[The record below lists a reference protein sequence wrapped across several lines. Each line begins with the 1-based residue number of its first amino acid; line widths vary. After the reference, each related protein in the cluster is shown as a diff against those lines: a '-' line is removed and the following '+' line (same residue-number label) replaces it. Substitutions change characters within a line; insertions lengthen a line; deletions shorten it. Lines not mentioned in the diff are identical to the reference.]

1 MKELIRPELILEG
14 KLAQAYLISSDSKTA
29 SHKAAADLIRQVFCQ
44 SGTGC
49 GTCIACRRFDAGN
62 HPDILVIRND
72 LESIRKE
79 DIQELTYFLSVKPVM
94 NGYRCIYIEDA
105 EKMTPAVQNKLL
117 KSFEDPPAHTV
128 FVLSAV
134 HTGLLLPT
142 VVSRC
147 SVIRIQ
153 NELASSSDAPEFRA
167 ALMQAGGSRS
177 EAQELIN
184 SASYQEMRK
193 TVTGIAG
200 RLVRGRISAVSMA
213 KDIIGTG
220 DVKTA
225 LFMLAGLLT
234 DCAAYRMGTKGLRYA
249 PDAEDIIKQASLSPS
264 VLSLMADT
272 VTQSMSLESTYRTV
286 PDRLITESMFI
297 DLYRI
302 IKG

>member
-1 MKELIRPELILEG
+1 MKGLIRPELILEG
-14 KLAQAYLISSDSKTA
+14 KLAQAYLISSDSRTA
-29 SHKAAADLIRQVFCQ
+29 SHKAAADFIRQVFCK

-62 HPDILVIRND
+62 HPDILVIRSD
-72 LESIRKE
+72 GESIKKE

-105 EKMTPAVQNKLL
+105 EKMNLTVQNKLL
-117 KSFEDPPAHTV
+117 KSFEDPPEHTV

-134 HTGLLLPT
+134 HPGLLLPT

-147 SVIRIQ
+147 AVLQIQ
-153 NELASSSDAPEFRA
+153 NAPPSSSDSPEFRA

-177 EAQELIN
+177 EAQELID
-184 SASYQEMRK
+184 SSSYQEMRK

-213 KDIIGTG
+213 GDIMGTG
-220 DVKTA
+220 DVRTA
-225 LFMLAGLLT
+225 LFMLAGLLA
-234 DCAAYRMGTKGLRYA
+234 DCAAYRMGAEGLRYA

-272 VTQSMSLESTYRTV
+272 VTRSMSEESTYSAV
-286 PDRLITESMFI
+286 SDRLITESMFI
-297 DLYRI
+297 DLYKI